1 MEIKHKHYETAC
13 RAHYNTSFTPEKRAI
28 DACSGFD
35 SDIETLKGLNV
46 PEDKIA
52 KYESLWIKWMQAKD
66 RCLSSMITGPAR
78 FPVAR
83 AEKANMAERRA
94 GDEGLEYFNKLVNY
108 AKKEAYYAENPTAR
122 PVMAG
127 DSDAVERLKE
137 KLAATVKAQE
147 TMVAVNK
154 VVRKKPID
162 IEALAKLLGSEEGAQ
177 EILKPDCFGGIGFAS
192 FSLTN
197 NRAEINRLEG
207 RIKEIENRKAVAPKE
222 LNINGVRI
230 VENPEA
236 MRLQVFFDGKPAPD
250 IIALMKG
257 NGFKWA
263 PSVSAWQRQLTNNAI
278 YSCNHFLIPK
288 LKELQTA

>member
-1 MEIKHKHYETAC
+1 MQKHKHYDAAY
-13 RAHYNTSFTPEKRAI
+13 RAHYNTSFSPDKRAEQ
-28 DACSGFD
+28 ACAGFD
-35 SDIETLKGLNV
+35 SDIETLRGLGI

-52 KYESLWIKWMQAKD
+52 KYESLWLKWQAAKS
-66 RCLSSMITGPAR
+66 RCLSSMITGPAN
-78 FPVAR
+78 FPTAR
-83 AEKANMAERRA
+83 NEKNNRYERSA
-94 GDEGLEYFNKLVNY
+94 GDEAMEYYNKIVNY
-108 AKKEAYYAENPTAR
+108 AKKEAFYAANPNAR

-127 DSDAVERLKE
+127 DSDALERLRE
-137 KLAATVKAQE
+137 KLAATIKAQE

-162 IEALAKLLGSEEGAQ
+162 MAALALLLGSEERAQ

-192 FSLTN
+192 FSLSN

-236 MRLQVFFDGKPAPD
+236 MRLQIFFEGKPAPD
-250 IIALMKG
+250 IIALLKS
-257 NGFKWA
+257 NAFKWA

-278 YSCNHFLIPK
+278 YSCNHFVIPK
-288 LKELQTA
+288 LKELAA